1 MPQEK
6 IIGPARKG
14 KSPDTESGQV
24 SRRDLVEIIL
34 EPLANQIDRARLEVV
49 DKLQGLNDSI
59 EIVARQMRREF
70 GSDRD

>member
-1 MPQEK
+1 MF
-6 IIGPARKG
+6 GRSRKMESSTSESDQ
-14 KSPDTESGQV
+14 SPL

-49 DKLQGLNDSI
+49 NKLQELNDSI

-70 GSDRD
+70 GSE